1 MKHSQKD
8 SHEWPH
14 NWAVTA
20 TLTVCA
26 SLVLAM
32 YDAAYRPAFVQIAM
46 VAVVAAK
53 EHAANSDAPDEELY
67 LLPEEDNDIPPTHSY
82 LS

>member
-1 MKHSQKD
+1 MKHSPD
-8 SHEWPH
+8 WPH

-32 YDAAYRPAFVQIAM
+32 HDAAYRPAFVQIAM

-53 EHAANSDAPDEELY
+53 EHAANNDGPDEERY
-67 LLPEEDNDIPPTHSY
+67 LPAQEDNDMPNTHSY
-82 LS
+82 FS

>member
-1 MKHSQKD
+1 MKHSHD
-8 SHEWPH
+8 WPH

-53 EHAANSDAPDEELY
+53 EHAANNDASEEDRY
-67 LLPEEDNDIPPTHSY
+67 LPADEDNDMPTTQSY
-82 LS
+82 FS